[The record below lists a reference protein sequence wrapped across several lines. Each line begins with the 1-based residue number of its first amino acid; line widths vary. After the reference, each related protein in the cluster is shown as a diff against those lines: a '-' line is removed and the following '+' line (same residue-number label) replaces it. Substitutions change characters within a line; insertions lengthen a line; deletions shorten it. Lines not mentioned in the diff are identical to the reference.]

1 VGVLLVNGTSNTF
14 AGLTTVKGGTLGGTG
29 KVGPLT
35 INIGG
40 HLAPGSGGP
49 GTLVSAKLNFAAGST
64 FDVDIN
70 GTTPGTSYDQLIT
83 TGTVTLGGATLNVS
97 LGSFSPSS
105 GSTFTLIRRTSADK
119 ANTLF
124 AGLAEG
130 ATFTVGGTTFRITY
144 VGGTSHHDVVLTVL

>member
-1 VGVLLVNGTSNTF
+1 
-14 AGLTTVKGGTLGGTG
+14 
-29 KVGPLT
+29 VGPLT

-49 GTLVSAKLNFAAGST
+49 GTLVSANVTFAAGST

-70 GTTPGTSYDQLIT
+70 GTTPGTGYDQLTT

-97 LGSFSPSS
+97 LGSFSPHIGDS
-105 GSTFTLIRRTSADK
+105 FTLITRGSADK
-119 ANTLF
+119 ANTTF
-124 AGLAEG
+124 AGLADG

-144 VGGTSHHDVVLTVL
+144 VGGTSHHDVVLTVV